1 MDTKKIAKLSML
13 LSISVVL
20 ALIESF
26 IPIFSGIAPGIKLGL
41 ANIVLVFAIYYL
53 SIKDAIYISVLRVIL
68 MGILRTGLFSISF
81 FFSLSGA
88 LLSLLFMYLAKNM
101 SKMSVVGVSIVGA
114 IGHSIGQILI
124 AVIFLSNI
132 NIFYYLPILLISS
145 VITGVIVGMI
155 SNKIIERYK

>member
-41 ANIVLVFAIYYL
+41 ANIVIVFAIYYL
-53 SIKDAIYISVLRVIL
+53 SVKDAIYISVLRVIL

-88 LLSLLFMYLAKNM
+88 LLSLFVMYLAKNIT
-101 SKMSVVGVSIVGA
+101 KMSVVGVSVIGA
-114 IGHSIGQILI
+114 LGHSVGQILI
-124 AVIFLSNI
+124 AVLFLSNI

-145 VITGVIVGMI
+145 VITGVIVGII
-155 SNKIIERYK
+155 SNKIIDRYK